1 MDEKIWIDELPQI
14 FNVLKGD
21 MSLVGPRPPLPR
33 EVKQYSLADRRR
45 LAALPGVTCI
55 WQISGRSEINFIGQV
70 NGILVTLN
78 AGVSGGMLKSWPGQC
93 PLCFREKELVKM
105 KTCLI
110 CPSER
115 PSVAALAQASPLS
128 NFPILGKNLLEYWLE
143 HLAGLGAKQVSVLTA
158 DRPDLVRQ
166 LTGNGARWGLN
177 VKVVAEAWE
186 LSPTAASEKYS
197 VNKTDWLAEPHDI
210 ILMNHFPGQ
219 SQYPLFGSYDGWFSA
234 VMAWLPQAAILNRI
248 GVREVQPGVWVGMRS
263 RMADTAR
270 LQAPCWIGEGVGIG
284 RRSIIGPNAILENHV
299 LVESDCEIS
308 NAMVGPETIVGKFS
322 GLKDSLAW
330 GGTMVDWKNGSLARV
345 PDPFLMC
352 ALDIP
357 LLPRRATDRLRQLAA
372 VIAGYNEEFHL
383 LWKRRRIKLP

>member
-1 MDEKIWIDELPQI
+1 
-14 FNVLKGD
+14 
-21 MSLVGPRPPLPR
+21 
-33 EVKQYSLADRRR
+33 
-45 LAALPGVTCI
+45 
-55 WQISGRSEINFIGQV
+55 
-70 NGILVTLN
+70 
-78 AGVSGGMLKSWPGQC
+78 MLKFWPGQY

-115 PSVAALAQASPLS
+115 PSVAALAQAVPLS

-143 HLAGLGAKQVSVLTA
+143 HLAGQGAKQVHVLTA
-158 DRPDLVRQ
+158 DRPGLVRQ

-177 VKVVAEAWE
+177 VEVIEEAME
-186 LSPTAASEKYS
+186 LSPALARAKYP
-197 VNKTDWLAEPHDI
+197 VTKAEWLAEPHDT
-210 ILMNHFPGQ
+210 ILMTHFPGLPE
-219 SQYPLFGSYDGWFSA
+219 YPLLASYADWFSA
-234 VMAWLPQAAILNRI
+234 VLAWLPHAATINRI
-248 GVREVQPGVWVGMRS
+248 GVRELKPGVWVAMHARI
-263 RMADTAR
+263 ADTVQ
-270 LQAPCWIGEGVGIG
+270 LQAPCWIGEGVRIG
-284 RRSIIGPNAILENHV
+284 PRSVIGPNAILEDHV

-308 NAMVGPETIVGKFS
+308 HAMVGPETLLGKFS

-352 ALDIP
+352 ALHAP

-372 VIAGYNEEFHL
+372 LVAGYNEEFHL